1 MDVEGY
7 CDPRFAS
14 VAEEFER
21 NFIERGDLGASVVV
35 TLQGETVVDLW
46 GGVGNSGSRHALE
59 EGHVVRHDVLLEG
72 THRPVRA
79 PPRLR
84 W

>member
-1 MDVEGY
+1 MEAAINSGQGPRNDKRVAVDVEGY
-7 CDPRFAS
+7 CDPQFAS

-46 GGVGNSGSRHALE
+46 GGGQQRIAP
-59 EGHVVRHDVLLEG
+59 
-72 THRPVRA
+72 RPGRRTRCA
-79 PPRLR
+79 S
-84 W
+84 